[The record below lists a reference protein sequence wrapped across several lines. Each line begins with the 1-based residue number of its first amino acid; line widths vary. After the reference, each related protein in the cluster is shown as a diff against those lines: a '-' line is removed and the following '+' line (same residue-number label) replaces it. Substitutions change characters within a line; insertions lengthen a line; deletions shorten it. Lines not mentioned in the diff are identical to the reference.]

1 MSVETAVKNQPMKR
15 SPIRKY
21 SQKEIPK
28 LKRKLW
34 AVFTK
39 YVKTKEK
46 NICFTCGKKVESYA
60 SQGGHFIPKSV
71 CGIELYFHEDN
82 VHCQCSFCNLQ
93 LEGNRL
99 EYAKRLGQVKVDE
112 LYKIKN
118 QVIGKWTVEDYLK
131 RISEYEQKLST
142 LPFA

>member
-1 MSVETAVKNQPMKR
+1 MKR
-15 SPIRKY
+15 TRIRKY
-21 SQKEIPK
+21 STAQVPT

-39 YVKTKEK
+39 WVKTRDN
-46 NICFTCGKKVESYA
+46 NICFTCGKKVEGYA

-71 CGIELYFHEDN
+71 CGLALYFHPDN
-82 VHCQCSFCNLQ
+82 VHCQCSYCNLQ

-99 EYAKRLGQVKVDE
+99 EYAKRLGQEKVDE

-118 QVIGKWTVEDYLK
+118 TVITKWSVWDYLREIEK
-131 RISEYEQKLST
+131 YK
-142 LPFA
+142 